1 MASSSSWKPVD
12 DDERLVVEQP
22 DVDVVVETNC
32 YSLAEYTYGNSSS
45 YWPSKIK
52 NSPQN

>member
-1 MASSSSWKPVD
+1 MASSSSSWKPVDD

-32 YSLAEYTYGNSSS
+32 YSLAECTGNSSS
-45 YWPSKIK
+45 YWPSKI
-52 NSPQN
+52 